1 MDGLLDVASWASL
14 VILAVSALLCVV
26 RVASSESVAER
37 VIALDTLLT
46 VILVAV
52 MVEAARTGMGT
63 YLDIVLAMV
72 LLAFIGSTAVGRFIE
87 RRGAR

>member
-1 MDGLLDVASWASL
+1 MEGFLDVASWVSL
-14 VILAVSALLCVV
+14 GILAVSAVLCVV
-26 RVASSESVAER
+26 RVARVDSVAER
-37 VIALDTLLT
+37 VIALDTLLI

-52 MVEAARTGMGT
+52 MVEVARSGRGT
-63 YLDIVLAMV
+63 FLDVVLAMV